1 LHVRI
6 EPKAFI
12 AIEQSMAGAM
22 CAQWDRLAAEIVAGI
37 HDALQAHDYAKAQQI
52 ANRLTMEG
60 VVKNVRPRLE
70 ELAVS
75 ALLFGAHGITGDVRK
90 TIYAKGQ
97 PVPATLHTAI
107 TQLEHAV
114 EVDAADYVR
123 QAVHALIE
131 EQKRAD
137 ERAHM
142 QKHDI
147 YTEPDKLP
155 YAQTAEELPDAP
167 DPDKNTPLA
176 QAKLFGQAK
185 WQYPDLKK
193 DGDISDEQL
202 AETGGLQEPE
212 QGPNKRK
219 RKAGEQTLY
228 VKRPLKNADDLIA
241 WAKANGFDT
250 TLPPDDMH
258 VTVCYSKAL
267 VDWDSVPPKT
277 GNVTN
282 VSDDR
287 SLKQF
292 GDAVVL
298 AFDAPVL
305 EQHHDRFMDAGGS
318 HDYPSYQPHVTITY
332 QAPEGL
338 DLSKIEPYDG
348 LLIFGPEEFKPI
360 KGNWKETIVE
370 KAEEKTLA
378 EKINDAVVTG
388 GKVSAEISASLTTSR
403 LISLGFLSQA
413 SSQGVTRYR
422 VDEILDD
429 RTCPICAI
437 MHGKEFNVVEQMD
450 RTVRALSTQDPAD
463 LKTIMPWPTQSE
475 ANVSKLSG
483 TSNDDLQAAGYGAPP
498 YHARCRGL
506 LTEISEEVEDFN
518 SAVMDLAQQITEGLS
533 DGEAAEAASAAGAA
547 EVEPS
552 EAGVED
558 PSEGWDDDAIEQLG
572 WKRFDV
578 TDPVAFAEID
588 QAYEDGDY
596 DKAKQLL
603 DDWTSKRVEKAEHA
617 IPPSDDQRFDGPN
630 VGKKNREPLTSPGR
644 EQDYEDIRSD
654 SSSIAFGARVI
665 NDANAPLHIA

>member
-1 LHVRI
+1 VRI

-12 AIEQSMAGAM
+12 AIEQSMAGALH
-22 CAQWDRLAAEIVAGI
+22 AQWDRLAADIVSGI
-37 HDALQAHDYAKAQQI
+37 HDALQARDYPKAQEI
-52 ANRLTMEG
+52 ANRLTMDG

-75 ALLFGAHGITGDVRK
+75 ALLFGAHRITGDVHK
-90 TIYAKGQ
+90 TVYAKGQ

-147 YTEPDKLP
+147 YTEPDKRP
-155 YAQTAEELPDAP
+155 DAQIAEELPDAP
-167 DPDKNTPLA
+167 DPDKKTLLA
-176 QAKLFGQAK
+176 QEKLFGQAK

-212 QGPNKRK
+212 QGPKKRQ

-228 VKRPLKNADDLIA
+228 VKRRLENADDLIA

-258 VTVCYSKAL
+258 VTVCYSKAP
-267 VDWDSVPPKT
+267 VDWDSVTPKT

-332 QAPEGL
+332 QAPEGV
-338 DLSKIEPYDG
+338 DLSEIEPFDG
-348 LLIFGPEEFKPI
+348 LLIFGPEEFKPL
-360 KGNWKETIVE
+360 KANWKDTIVE
-370 KAEEKTLA
+370 KADEKTLA

-403 LISLGFLSQA
+403 LVSLGFLSQA

-422 VDEILDD
+422 VDEVLDD
-429 RTCPICAI
+429 RTCPICAM
-437 MHGKEFNVVEQMD
+437 MHGKEFNVAEQMD
-450 RTVRALSTQDPAD
+450 RTVRALSTQDPAN
-463 LKTIMPWPTQSE
+463 LKTIMPWPSRS
-475 ANVSKLSG
+475 ADSVSKLSSM
-483 TSNDDLQAAGYGAPP
+483 SNDDLQAAGYGAPP

-506 LTEISEEVEDFN
+506 LTEISEDFN
-518 SAVMDLAQQITEGLS
+518 SAAMDLAQQIMEGLS
-533 DGEAAEAASAAGAA
+533 GDEAAEAASAAGAA

-552 EAGVED
+552 EAGGET
-558 PSEGWDDDAIEQLG
+558 PSEEWNDDAIEQLG

-578 TDPVAFAEID
+578 TDPEAFAEID

-603 DDWTSKRVEKAEHA
+603 DVWKGMQVEKAEDA
-617 IPPSDDQRFDGPN
+617 IPPSDDEGFEGPN
-630 VGKKNREPLTSPGR
+630 AGKKKRKLQTPAARE
-644 EQDYEDIRSD
+644 EDYDDISRY
-654 SSSIAFGARVI
+654 SSSIAFDAQTM
-665 NDANAPLHIA
+665 NDANAPIDRV